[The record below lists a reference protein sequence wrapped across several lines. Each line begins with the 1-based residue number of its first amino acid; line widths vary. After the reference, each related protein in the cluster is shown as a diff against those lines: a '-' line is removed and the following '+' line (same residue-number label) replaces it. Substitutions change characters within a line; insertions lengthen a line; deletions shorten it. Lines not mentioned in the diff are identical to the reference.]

1 MVSVN
6 FKLSDIG
13 RIEIRLDRQLTLAT
27 LLELCEKQ
35 AGIDLWGIIAIR
47 RGQVLTKN
55 SLVEDGDE
63 IDIFPA
69 ISGG

>member
-13 RIEIRLDRQLTLAT
+13 RIEVCLEKYETLAT
-27 LLELCEKQ
+27 VLEQCTAQ
-35 AGIDLWGIIAIR
+35 SGIELGGIIAIR
-47 RGQVLTKN
+47 GGKVLKK
-55 SLVEDGDE
+55 SDLVKDQDE
-63 IDIFPA
+63 IDVFPA